1 MRTVPPAL
9 AAHLATGVTTLC
21 HGWRLT
27 RRDGLVMGF
36 TDHDRTLVFDGTTF
50 LAASGF
56 SASGREEAQ
65 GLASAT
71 SEVTGGFSAE
81 SITESD
87 LAAGLYDGARV
98 ELFLVNWADPSQRLR
113 LKVEE
118 VGEVTRAGSA
128 FKAELRG
135 MAHRL
140 SQPQGRVYTR
150 ACDAAPGDARCG
162 VSLDDPRWHAEA
174 TVVAVL
180 DESRLRLEGLSGHAD
195 GLFRNG
201 RLTFTNGTLA
211 GEVAEID
218 DQTGDAVRLWLPLSA
233 LPDEGDAVRVTAG
246 CDRSLAMCR
255 ARFENAANYRGFP
268 HMPGA
273 DFAYSYVDGDS
284 THDGG
289 ALFS

>member
-56 SASGREEAQ
+56 SASGREEEQ

-81 SITESD
+81 SITQAD

-98 ELFLVNWADPSQRLR
+98 ELFLVNWADPTQRLR

-128 FKAELRG
+128 FKA
-135 MAHRL
+135 
-140 SQPQGRVYTR
+140 
-150 ACDAAPGDARCG
+150 
-162 VSLDDPRWHAEA
+162 
-174 TVVAVL
+174 
-180 DESRLRLEGLSGHAD
+180 
-195 GLFRNG
+195 
-201 RLTFTNGTLA
+201 
-211 GEVAEID
+211 
-218 DQTGDAVRLWLPLSA
+218 
-233 LPDEGDAVRVTAG
+233 
-246 CDRSLAMCR
+246 
-255 ARFENAANYRGFP
+255 
-268 HMPGA
+268 
-273 DFAYSYVDGDS
+273 
-284 THDGG
+284 
-289 ALFS
+289 